1 MRSSTTRT
9 ERARAATAAQVQRT
23 SSSRLM
29 ARASVRPFG
38 AVVYFPRCNQP
49 AWGFAW
55 TSSWSGKA
63 NTRPRPSPPATIRTV
78 EVFEADA
85 GSGAPWRNRLIGGD
99 NRLAAAALLAELAGR
114 VDLVY
119 VDPPFATGTVYS
131 HRVDLGDGA
140 GSAPAPGITA
150 PVYRDVWG
158 PGLAS
163 YLQML
168 YERLTLVHAL
178 LADGG
183 ALYVHVDPTVG
194 HYVKVLLDDVFGS
207 ANFQREIVWRIGWVS
222 GYKSAVPNWVRNHD
236 TILYYA
242 KGRPAVFNKE
252 YVPHAPSYRRRGA
265 AARANGRGLP
275 IEDVWNA
282 NPAEQALRG
291 ARSLDSIQ
299 IKSFST
305 EKTGFPTQKNESLL
319 RRIVAAS
326 SNPGGLVMDLFCGS
340 GTTLVAA
347 EQLGR
352 RWIGCDLAPFAI
364 HTARKRLLMLPAR
377 QSFAVCAVDVL
388 PQEAEPAPPLAALAG
403 APLPA
408 AAWAQPAPRST
419 AARSPSRS
427 AGPPRPP
434 TRGPLRTRPPSR
446 RPTGPRP
453 STTGPWTSTPTARC
467 FATAGAASGPAASRA
482 STWSARRTPTRR
494 RGCTRWRCSWSI
506 GSATAAWPFRVA
518 VP

>member
-1 MRSSTTRT
+1 VDV
-9 ERARAATAAQVQRT
+9 ELVWEGK
-23 SSSRLM
+23 
-29 ARASVRPFG
+29 RPPPP
-38 AVVYFPRCNQP
+38 VP
-49 AWGFAW
+49 A
-55 TSSWSGKA
+55 
-63 NTRPRPSPPATIRTV
+63 ATIRPV
-78 EVFEADA
+78 EVFEPAA
-85 GSGAPWRNRLIGGD
+85 GGEAPWRNRLIGGE
-99 NRLAAAALLAELAGR
+99 NRLAAAALLAEFEGR

-119 VDPPFATGTVYS
+119 IDPPFASGAVYS
-131 HRVDLGDGA
+131 HRVEWGDGDA
-140 GSAPAPGITA
+140 SSGLTA
-150 PVYRDVWG
+150 PVYRDTWG
-158 PGLAS
+158 PGLAA

-168 YERLTLVHAL
+168 HERLVLVHGL

-194 HYVKVLLDDVFGS
+194 HYVKILLDEVFGGES
-207 ANFQREIVWRIGWVS
+207 FQREIVWRIGWVS

-252 YVPHAPSYRRRGA
+252 YVPHAPTYRRRGA
-265 AARANGRGLP
+265 AGRANGRGLP

-326 SNPGGLVMDLFCGS
+326 SNPGSLVADLFCGS

-364 HTARKRLLMLPAR
+364 HTARKRLLALPAR
-377 QSFAVCAVDVL
+377 QPFAVCAVD
-388 PQEAEPAPPLAALAG
+388 APGQDGESSAPTG

-408 AAWAQPAPRST
+408 AAWTQPVARLAGRTLTVALDGRAPVADP
-419 AARSPSRS
+419 AA
-427 AGPPRPP
+427 AAV
-434 TRGPLRTRPPSR
+434 PLDWAEAIDYWAVDFDADGAVFRNRWHSFRTRR
-446 RPTGPRP
+446 QPRLDLASAP
-453 STTGPWTSTPTARC
+453 HTYAAP
-467 FATAGAASGPAASRA
+467 GAY
-482 STWSARRTPTRR
+482 
-494 RGCTRWRCSWSI
+494 
-506 GSATAAWPFRVA
+506 RVA
-518 VP
+518 VQLVDRLGYGRVVELRVVVS